1 MLIGLSFH
9 RFQGFFGFYRRKI
22 TTAKRVLYTVEA
34 DMTSK
39 RRNSL
44 DKLQDFTGFLLKNRD
59 LLMFKVTSFWIWFQQ
74 LIVFLRNLSKPTSWK
89 ELWNKLLMMMCAI
102 KTRFTVDAK
111 EKRRLLEWVSSKIS
125 HGKKPTDFTDS
136 WKDGV
141 ILCALIEGIIEGS
154 CPRYDLLH
162 EEQAASNLSLALH
175 LIENNIGIKPSM
187 SVDDFLNCDFT
198 TERKLICLV
207 SQLKLASAK
216 LRLKSVIQRPV
227 IKLNAVT
234 VIGPKQDCVAKG
246 MGLMLAVKGRKA
258 RFSIFLQTGC
268 TMNIVIEIRGPNNT
282 LCSERITNRSPKRRV
297 PMEQNKEAT
306 KRKIPFEYIIQ
317 PKKIVVGY
325 TPLVKGEHKLSII
338 WQGQHIMGS
347 PYTISVDDAKN
358 IGSLTPRKNLV
369 HKPLH
374 RAETEDDLLTRRC
387 KCINKK
393 EMHSNVNL
401 GSVRKRRILRHF
413 VMIDGKEIVIEDSSP
428 EKLTKTIRN
437 FKFGKEDNNDNSSNR
452 KTVKN
457 LNDDVNIQTD
467 INFDFK
473 HKFDGDPQAPITDN
487 SNFIKVQSGSTP
499 KEFGSK
505 LLNNTHRSTPIDFDC
520 RTEEREHLNE
530 NVRDTLKPS
539 ICDMSIIESQIQN
552 DNFFVDS
559 EKTSDEN
566 SNLHKDTF
574 QSNLQCFADESDDI
588 IDTRKQKDSDNFNHP
603 KFEQN
608 NKTKKEIFS
617 SQLNLGKFDS
627 LEIFNC
633 DIKSLIALK
642 KQRDLDN
649 LKEEK
654 MDSAIDRKPS
664 EESNLIDRKPSEES
678 NLIDRKP
685 SEESNLID
693 QKLSKESNLIDRK
706 PSEESN
712 LTDQKLSE
720 ESNLID
726 RKPSEE
732 SNLID
737 QKLSKES
744 NLIDRKPSE
753 ESNLID
759 RKPSEESNLID
770 RKPSEES
777 NLIDRKPSEE
787 SNLIDQKL
795 SKESNLID
803 RKPSEESTFIDR
815 KSAEVSHLIDLSSPI
830 FNQSNKSVSK
840 NPEMFVDE
848 IQNDSFVVRKRNKE
862 TILKDCSSIEHSKRF
877 GRHFECL
884 DINVNDD
891 RFPSENINE
900 IKNCKIFKHQPI
912 TFEIF
917 STTFEEHEMKNDD
930 DFNDLTELKPRD
942 QNYAKSD
949 QNLLENCARNN
960 ETTST
965 IKECLENIPVT
976 ETFMIGETKEK
987 LSKKESFDSTE
998 NISEVEN
1005 IKNDSEEEELQFKD
1019 LVQIKKQYWEKRLE
1033 AKEKFPDK
1041 LPRRT
1046 EGNRIN
1052 RLKCFWQNISDS

>member
-44 DKLQDFTGFLLKNRD
+44 DKLQDFTVFLLKNRD
-59 LLMFKVTSFWIWFQQ
+59 LLMFKVTSLWIWFQQ
-74 LIVFLRNLSKPTSWK
+74 LIVFLRNLSKPSSWK

-136 WKDGV
+136 WKDGI

-162 EEQAASNLSLALH
+162 EDQAASNLSLALH

-258 RFSIFLQTGC
+258 RFSIFLKTGC

-297 PMEQNKEAT
+297 PMEQNEEET

-317 PKKIVVGY
+317 PKKIVVSY

-369 HKPLH
+369 RPLH

-387 KCINKK
+387 KCKNKK
-393 EMHSNVNL
+393 EMYSNVNL

-437 FKFGKEDNNDNSSNR
+437 FTFGKENSNDNSSNR

-473 HKFDGDPQAPITDN
+473 YKFDGDPQASITDN
-487 SNFIKVQSGSTP
+487 SNFIKMQSGSTP
-499 KEFGSK
+499 IEFGSK
-505 LLNNTHRSTPIDFDC
+505 LLNNTHRSTRIDLDC

-530 NVRDTLKPS
+530 NVKDTLKPP
-539 ICDMSIIESQIQN
+539 ICDTSIIESQIQN

-566 SNLHKDTF
+566 SNLQSNTNIF

-588 IDTRKQKDSDNFNHP
+588 IDTSKQKDSDNFNHSE
-603 KFEQN
+603 FEQN
-608 NKTKKEIFS
+608 NETKQKILS
-617 SQLNLGKFDS
+617 SPLNLAKFDS

-642 KQRDLDN
+642 KQRDLEN
-649 LKEEK
+649 LKVEEK
-654 MDSAIDRKPS
+654 MDIAINRKPSEESNLIDRKPS
-664 EESNLIDRKPSEES
+664 EKSNLIDRKSSEESNLIDRKPPEESNLIDRKLSEKSTSIDWKPSEESNLIDRKPSEESNLIDRKSPEESNLIDRKPSEES

-693 QKLSKESNLIDRK
+693 
-706 PSEESN
+706 
-712 LTDQKLSE
+712 
-720 ESNLID
+720 
-726 RKPSEE
+726 
-732 SNLID
+732 
-737 QKLSKES
+737 
-744 NLIDRKPSE
+744 
-753 ESNLID
+753 
-759 RKPSEESNLID
+759 
-770 RKPSEES
+770 
-777 NLIDRKPSEE
+777 
-787 SNLIDQKL
+787 
-795 SKESNLID
+795 
-803 RKPSEESTFIDR
+803 
-815 KSAEVSHLIDLSSPI
+815 LSSPI
-830 FNQSNKSVSK
+830 FSQSNKSVSK
-840 NPEMFVDE
+840 NPEMLVNE

-862 TILKDCSSIEHSKRF
+862 TVLKDCSFTQHSKRF
-877 GRHFECL
+877 GQHFECL
-884 DINVNDD
+884 DINVNDVS
-891 RFPSENINE
+891 FPSENINE
-900 IKNCKIFKHQPI
+900 IKNYKIFKHQPI
-912 TFEIF
+912 TFEVF
-917 STTFEEHEMKNDD
+917 STSFEEHEMKNDD

-942 QNYAKSD
+942 RNYAKSD
-949 QNLLENCARNN
+949 QNLLEN
-960 ETTST
+960 ETKDTST

-976 ETFMIGETKEK
+976 ETIRIGETKEK

-998 NISEVEN
+998 NISVVEN

-1019 LVQIKKQYWEKRLE
+1019 LVQTKKQYWEKKLE
-1033 AKEKFPDK
+1033 VKEKFPVK